1 MRTGGFEMID
11 VENLSFS
18 YSGKEPYILNN
29 VNIHIEK
36 GSYVTIMGDNG
47 SAKTTLA
54 KLMLGLLKPVS
65 GRVSVKAKRMGYLPQ
80 NARNVNSQ
88 FPITVSEFMR
98 CHARA
103 IGLRDKDEI
112 DRMLKSLGMLGQK
125 SELLGNLS
133 GGQLQKVL
141 IARCL
146 LGSPELLVLDEP
158 STGLDHRSQEDVYAL
173 LKRINAEQGVTVVS
187 VEHNLHAAYKNSTVI
202 CSIERCAVKTNAVAG
217 LKGGSE

>member
-1 MRTGGFEMID
+1 MINID
-11 VENLSFS
+11 NLSFS
-18 YSGKEPYILNN
+18 YSGREPYILKN
-29 VNIHIEK
+29 VSINILK

-54 KLMLGLLKPVS
+54 KLMLGLLKPS
-65 GRVSVKAKRMGYLPQ
+65 AGAVSVDAKRIGYLPQ

-88 FPITVSEFMR
+88 FPITVMEFMK
-98 CHARA
+98 CHART
-103 IGLRDKDEI
+103 IGLKDKGQIEH
-112 DRMLKSLGMLGQK
+112 MLGDLGMAEHS

-146 LGSPELLVLDEP
+146 LGSPELLILDEP
-158 STGLDHRSQEDVYAL
+158 STGLDHNSQDDVYAL
-173 LKRINAEQGVTVVS
+173 LKRINTENGVTVIS

-202 CSIERCAVKTNAVAG
+202 LSIEKCTVKTNTVAG
-217 LKGGSE
+217 LTGGRDVTV